1 MRWFPVLI
9 ILIIL
14 AICLSIGACYYI
26 LSNYRKN
33 PFEYSKIND
42 PYTKPYIIT
51 DLLTNEECNM
61 IINLAK
67 DKLFDSEVLGGR
79 HEHIRNSKQ
88 AWINKSDDQIKD
100 IIYKICYKVNMSFDN
115 AEDLQVVRYNPG
127 QYYNEHHDS
136 CCDDN
141 ESCKNFIKRG
151 GQRKLTVLI
160 YLNDKFTEGETFF
173 KNLNQKF
180 KVPIGSALVF
190 HPLAKNSHKCH
201 PLALHAGLPVKSGEK
216 WIANLWFREKK
227 FV

>member
-1 MRWFPVLI
+1 MRWFA
-9 ILIIL
+9 ILIIIIVL
-14 AICLSIGACYYI
+14 SISLSIGLCYYI
-26 LSNYRKN
+26 ISNYKKN
-33 PFEYSKIND
+33 PFEYSQIND

-51 DLLTNEECNM
+51 DLLTKDECSM
-61 IINLAK
+61 IIKLAK

-79 HEHIRNSKQ
+79 QKQIRNSKQ
-88 AWINKSDDQIKD
+88 AWLYKGDEQVKD
-100 IIYKICYKVNMSFDN
+100 IINKICHKVNMSFDN
-115 AEDLQVVRYNPG
+115 AEDLQVVRYHPE

-136 CCDDN
+136 CCDKN

-151 GQRKLTVLI
+151 GQRKLTVLM

-227 FV
+227 FI